1 MSWEIIVEDIIA
13 VLFIIG
19 GACAIRMSIAGTK
32 TLKAS
37 GAITFNEIVDW
48 YGYFFGVILII
59 VAVAGICGAFR

>member
-19 GACAIRMSIAGTK
+19 GACAICMSIAGT
-32 TLKAS
+32 TPLKAS
-37 GAITFNEIVDW
+37 GAITFSEIVDW